1 MVVLP
6 ARLCYNRP
14 AYWSRRYHMRNAA
27 SVDRASI
34 VETVSAAQ
42 LGARIRLLR
51 QQRRLTL
58 DALAERSGVSR
69 AMLSKIERGENN
81 PTLVVVVKV
90 ALGLGVTTSQLI
102 GVEERREVVLVPKER
117 RMVFRDQD
125 TGFER
130 QLLFPTFEGNS
141 IEFVRHVLPPGV
153 TSGDMPA
160 HKRGAEKYIVVERG
174 RLKVVLPRAAYVL
187 TEGDALYFECDVAH
201 RFENTGEGTCSYY
214 LVISS
219 HA

>member
-1 MVVLP
+1 
-6 ARLCYNRP
+6 
-14 AYWSRRYHMRNAA
+14 MRNAA
-27 SVDRASI
+27 SVDSASI

-81 PTLVVVVKV
+81 PTLVVAVKI
-90 ALGLGVTTSQLI
+90 AIGLGITTSQLI
-102 GVEERREVVLVPKER
+102 GVEDRRDVVLVPKER
-117 RMVFRDQD
+117 RMVFRDRE

-130 QLLFPTFEGNS
+130 QLLFPSFEGNS
-141 IEFVRHVLPPGV
+141 LDFVRHVLPPGV

-160 HKRGAEKYIVVERG
+160 HRRGTEKYIVVERG
-174 RLKVVLPRAAYVL
+174 RLRVVLQTGEYVVE
-187 TEGDALYFECDVAH
+187 EGDALYFECDVPH
-201 RFENTGEGTCSYY
+201 RFENAGDVVCSYY
-214 LVISS
+214 LVIHSRPP
-219 HA
+219 